1 MVVDRTIEDVV
12 SAKKIIEEKL
22 KNFLEISAEDLEVLE
37 RGTITI
43 NTINRIEQAQSDL
56 FEYFISAGYFPQ
68 KIINKVWNENEIFN
82 STDFERLIANGEV
95 LRKAFYD
102 YENTPD
108 EALPKYAFEQL
119 NAIERLL
126 YDLRE
131 NYEYMVSNW
140 KRCGIYRCGGVING

>member
-1 MVVDRTIEDVV
+1 MIYDRTQEDVNNALRIREQKV
-12 SAKKIIEEKL
+12 QQGQELTSEDIET
-22 KNFLEISAEDLEVLE
+22 LE

-68 KIINKVWNENEIFN
+68 KIINKVWDENEIFN

-126 YDLRE
+126 YDLWE
-131 NYEYMVSNW
+131 NYQYMVSNW
-140 KRCGIYRCGGVING
+140 KRCGIYRCGEVM

>member
-1 MVVDRTIEDVV
+1 MIYDRTQEDVNNALRIREQKV
-12 SAKKIIEEKL
+12 QQGKELTSEDIET
-22 KNFLEISAEDLEVLE
+22 LE

-56 FEYFISAGYFPQ
+56 FEYFISAGYFPK
-68 KIINKVWNENEIFN
+68 KIINKVWDENEIFN

-140 KRCGIYRCGGVING
+140 KRGVING